1 MPNYYYDLP
10 TEIIDIIN
18 NEVKE
23 GHRKEHAKLMEDTF
37 DTIQQGRLDAYMKMD
52 EAQRTTINELWDE
65 YEEAFEQRDDGET
78 PNDFIWRWYTAGWT
92 LEGQNDMLEGED
104 ILEAAEHELGIK
116 YRDQMNN
123 QNDIPEFI
131 ILIKAL
137 IKDQDI
143 IKKREYDKEKEYLLY
158 LIRQK
163 EEAADKGY
171 LLNDEIINYMDM
183 PVPDFEDTDWYE
195 SLLAKN

>member
-1 MPNYYYDLP
+1 MYDLP
-10 TEIIDIIN
+10 TEILDIIN

-23 GHRKEHAKLMEDTF
+23 CHRREHAKLMEDTF
-37 DTIQQGRLDAYMKMD
+37 DVIQQGRLDAFMSMD
-52 EAQRTTINELWDE
+52 EAQRMTTDELWDE

-78 PNDFIWRWYTAGWT
+78 PNDFIWRWYTAGWQF
-92 LEGQNDMLEGED
+92 EGQSVNLEAED
-104 ILEAAEHELGIK
+104 ILEAAEQKLGIK
-116 YRDQMNN
+116 YADQMNN

-171 LLNDEIINYMDM
+171 LLNDDIINLMDM
-183 PVPDFEDTDWYE
+183 PNPI
-195 SLLAKN
+195 